1 MVNDRAIIAIDNINT
16 SIVDDINTKNLT
28 LKMANEIFD
37 NSKASHTLDIIVD
50 NMAIVGLT
58 MALIMSTIV
67 KEKDWTEESLL
78 TIKFITRA

>member
-1 MVNDRAIIAIDNINT
+1 VVNDRAIIAIDNINT